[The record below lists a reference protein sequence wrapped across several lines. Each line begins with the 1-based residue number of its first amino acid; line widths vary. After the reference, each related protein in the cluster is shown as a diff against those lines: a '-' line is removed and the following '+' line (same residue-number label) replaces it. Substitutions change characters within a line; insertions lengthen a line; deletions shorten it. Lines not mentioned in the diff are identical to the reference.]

1 MSTFSLLKR
10 FWSHLQPRRKRQFF
24 LVCLLMILASIS
36 EVLSIGAVLP
46 FLGALTAPSAIFEV
60 HLLQPVF
67 IVLNINTANEII
79 LPFALIFGSCV
90 IFACITRLLLV
101 WVSTRFSFVMGADIG
116 IDIYRRS
123 LYQPY
128 IIHLSRNS
136 SEVINGITRKAEA
149 VTNFIIS
156 PVLTLISSLVI
167 LVAVLGLLIAINPLI
182 SLLVFGAVGV
192 IYIAMVQV
200 TKNYLVRN
208 SQLISR
214 ESNLVLKSLSE
225 GFGGIRDV
233 LVDRTQ
239 EIYCKEYRHSDYI
252 LRKAQSSTIF
262 ISTIPRFLME
272 ALGMLLIAIGATFS
286 VIKLGVEAGIII
298 ATFGLLALAAQ
309 RMLPLMQQAYSSWSI
324 IQSNNQS
331 LADILDLLCQP
342 LPAFS
347 EEKIPFEER
356 LEIVDMSFRY
366 SEELPWILKNINLTI
381 KKGSRVGIIGVTGAG
396 KSTFIDILIGLLEP
410 SSGTF
415 MVDEVSVNHKNAI
428 GWQSNVAHVPQSIF
442 LADSSVAENIAFGIP
457 YEEINFERLKR
468 VSKLAQLEKV
478 IEALPEQYKTLVG
491 ERGVRL
497 SGGQRQRIG
506 IARALYK
513 NANVIVLDEA
523 TSALDGET
531 EKLVMKSIDSLS
543 NNITLIIIA
552 HRLSTLEACSQIIEF
567 DGNGGCR
574 LVNYDDLVI

>member
-1 MSTFSLLKR
+1 MSTLSLLSR
-10 FWSHLQPRRKRQFF
+10 FWLYINPRRKRQFF
-24 LVCLLMILASIS
+24 LLCFLMVLASIS

-46 FLGALTAPSAIFEV
+46 FLGALTAPSTIFKI
-60 HLLQPVF
+60 HFLQPIF
-67 IVLNINTANEII
+67 YALNINTDQEIL
-79 LPFALIFGSCV
+79 LPFVIIFSISV
-90 IFACITRLLLV
+90 ILACITRLLLV
-101 WVSTRFSFVMGADIG
+101 WVNTRFSFLMGADIG

-128 IIHLSRNS
+128 IVHLSRNS

-167 LVAVLGLLIAINPLI
+167 LLAVLSLLILINPFI
-182 SLLVFGAVGV
+182 SFIVFGAVGA
-192 IYIAMVQV
+192 IYIAMVLRA
-200 TKNYLVRN
+200 KNYLIRN

-239 EIYCKEYRHSDYI
+239 EIYCKEYRDSDYV

-286 VIKLGVEAGIII
+286 VVRLGVEAGIII
-298 ATFGLLALAAQ
+298 ATFGVLALAAQ

-331 LADILDLLCQP
+331 LVDILDLLGQP
-342 LPAFS
+342 LPVFS
-347 EEKIPFEER
+347 EAKIPFQEE
-356 LEIVDMSFRY
+356 LKIVDMSFRY
-366 SEELPWILKNINLTI
+366 GEDLPWILKNINLTI
-381 KKGSRVGIIGVTGAG
+381 KKGSRVGLIGVTGAG
-396 KSTFIDILIGLLEP
+396 KSTLIDILIGLLEP
-410 SSGTF
+410 SCGKF
-415 MVDEVSVNHKNAI
+415 MVDGISVNLKNAR

-442 LADSSVAENIAFGIP
+442 LADSSVAENIAFGVP
-457 YEEINFERLKR
+457 AEEINFERVKR
-468 VSKLAQLEKV
+468 VAKLAQLEKV
-478 IEALPEQYKTLVG
+478 IEALPEQYETLVG

-513 NANVIVLDEA
+513 NATVIILDEA

-531 EKLVMKSIDSLS
+531 EKLVMGAIESLS
-543 NNITLIIIA
+543 ENVTIIIIA
-552 HRLSTLEACSQIIEF
+552 HRLSTLETCSQIIEL
-567 DGNGGCR
+567 DGNSGCR
-574 LVNYDDLVI
+574 FLHYNDLAI